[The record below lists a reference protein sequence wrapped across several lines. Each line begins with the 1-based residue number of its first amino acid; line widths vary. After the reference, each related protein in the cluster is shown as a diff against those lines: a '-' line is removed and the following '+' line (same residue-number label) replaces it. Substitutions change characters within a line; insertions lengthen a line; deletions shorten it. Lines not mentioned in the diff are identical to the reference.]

1 MLCKKKRFT
10 LRRKLLNVDA
20 KENKF
25 LNIVKRKK
33 KWLTNCQ
40 PEFDVIG
47 EKKSFMNIQHL
58 Y

>member
-1 MLCKKKRFT
+1 MLM
-10 LRRKLLNVDA
+10 RRKINFKTLE
-20 KENKF
+20 KEK
-25 LNIVKRKK
+25 NI
-33 KWLTNCQ
+33 WLTNCQ